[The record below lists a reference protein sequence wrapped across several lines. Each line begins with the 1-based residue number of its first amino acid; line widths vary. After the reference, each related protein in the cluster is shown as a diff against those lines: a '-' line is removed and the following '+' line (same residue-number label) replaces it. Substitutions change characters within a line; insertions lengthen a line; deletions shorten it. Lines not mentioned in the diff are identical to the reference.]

1 MKRELLK
8 GRETFHLEIPADENN
23 LSEVR
28 DFIADICLRAGFSK
42 RETNNTKLAMDE
54 ACTNIIKHAYKYN
67 PDGIIEIRI
76 SRQEDNSIP
85 KFVVEI
91 FDSGISFDSSRY
103 TAPDMTEYFKKL
115 RHGGLGILL
124 MKKLMDEVEYGHM
137 GGERNTIRLV
147 KYLPA

>member
-54 ACTNIIKHAYKYN
+54 ACTNIIKHAYREQAG
-67 PDGIIEIRI
+67 DIRI
-76 SRQEDNSIP
+76 DVQAEPGS
-85 KFVVEI
+85 VEI
-91 FDSGISFDSSRY
+91 NIFDRGRPF
-103 TAPDMTEYFKKL
+103 
-115 RHGGLGILL
+115 
-124 MKKLMDEVEYGHM
+124 
-137 GGERNTIRLV
+137 
-147 KYLPA
+147 